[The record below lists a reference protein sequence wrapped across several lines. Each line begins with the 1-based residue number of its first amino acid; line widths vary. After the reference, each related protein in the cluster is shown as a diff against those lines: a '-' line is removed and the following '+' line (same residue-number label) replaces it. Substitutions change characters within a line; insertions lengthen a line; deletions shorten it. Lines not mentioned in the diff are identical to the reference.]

1 MSFVVVGVDG
11 SATSH
16 KALVAAV
23 EQPVKARNEV
33 MALKV
38 SCGFALYPGDGLSR
52 AELEE
57 KADKA
62 MYRAKKRGSS
72 PDPSLILH

>member
-1 MSFVVVGVDG
+1 MRSFDDLPEI
-11 SATSH
+11 AA
-16 KALVAAV
+16 KLVAAV

-57 KADKA
+57 
-62 MYRAKKRGSS
+62 
-72 PDPSLILH
+72 

>member
-1 MSFVVVGVDG
+1 MENMRSSDDLPEI
-11 SATSH
+11 AA
-16 KALVAAV
+16 KLVAAV
-23 EQPVKARNEV
+23 EKPIKVRNEV